1 MHWVFTFG
9 NKKSSKRSRYGWHGP
24 HAPIKVK
31 EILGGKGAGLAEMTN
46 IGIPVPP
53 GFTISTRAC
62 VYYLKRKD
70 YPRGLAKEIE
80 KGINYIESVTGR
92 RYGDPENPLLVSVR
106 SGARVSMP
114 GMMDTVL
121 NLGLNDV
128 TIEGLAKLTQNYQFA
143 LDSYRRFIQ
152 MFSDVV
158 LELPIEE
165 FEEILATEQKKF
177 SGQNE
182 EKEKPKG
189 RSESTETVKE
199 QTELEL
205 NDEAL
210 SRIVGKYKKRFSEL
224 TGYDFPQDPWEQL
237 TKSIHAVFDSWNTER
252 AQAYRKIYDIPEDW
266 GTAVNVQAMVFGN
279 MGGDS
284 LTGVAFTRNPA
295 TGKKEFY
302 GEYLNNAQGEDIV
315 AGVRTPKPL
324 EWLAQELPKIN
335 GQLENFLRILER
347 SYQDVQDVEFT
358 VERGRLW
365 VLQTRRAKRTSQAS
379 VKAAVDMVR
388 EGLITPKDAV
398 IRVTPQ
404 DVETLLHPVLDP
416 TAKFSPLAKGIAASP
431 GAISGEIVFTSERA
445 IKLAEQG
452 KRVILVRHQTS
463 AEDVAGMAKSQGFL
477 TATGGMTSHAAVVA
491 RGMGKPCVV
500 GCEALELLKSERSH
514 PQSVKVG
521 NTVLKEGTVITI
533 DGLTGQVILGAVPTI
548 NQTMSEEFQTILSWA
563 DVFRRLKV
571 RANAD
576 TSVDAKTARDFGA
589 QGIGLCRTEH
599 MFFKPDRIET
609 MQEMIIASDEAGR
622 RKALAKLLPIQRED
636 FKAIFKA
643 MNGLPVT
650 IRTLDP
656 PLHEFLPKDDVAI
669 KKLAQKLEKPIE
681 EIKKVISQL
690 HEANPMLGFRG
701 CRLGI
706 VYPEIT
712 EMQARAIFE
721 AACEVK
727 KEGVEVLPEVMI
739 PLTGTVREFIVQK
752 GLVDKI
758 AQEVFAECD
767 ASVTYLC
774 GTMIEIPRAAIT
786 ADDIARQADF
796 FSYGTNDLTQTV
808 FGFSRDDAGKF
819 LPYYIDKR
827 ILEADPFRT
836 LDEEGVGVL
845 IKLGVRLGRRV
856 RPDLKIGICGEH
868 GGDPKS
874 IQFCHNQGLDYVSC
888 SPFRVPAARLA
899 AAQAAINEKPSR
911 ARRRSYKRLKKI
923 QPPES
928 GSHRRSIRRA
938 KKQKRKSRSV
948 KSTK

>member
-9 NKKSSKRSRYGWHGP
+9 NKKSFKRSPYSWHGP
-24 HAPIKVK
+24 HAPSKVK

-70 YPRGLAKEIE
+70 YPRGLSKEIE
-80 KGINYIESVTGR
+80 KGIQYIESVTGR
-92 RYGDPENPLLVSVR
+92 KYGDPENPLLVSVR

-121 NLGLNDV
+121 NLGLNDI

-158 LELPIEE
+158 LGLPIEE
-165 FEEILATEQKKF
+165 FEKILVAEKKKF
-177 SGQNE
+177 AGQNDN
-182 EKEKPKG
+182 KGKPEG
-189 RSESTETVKE
+189 RNDSRTLTQE
-199 QTELEL
+199 QVEVEM
-205 NDEAL
+205 NDESL

-295 TGKKEFY
+295 NGKKEFY

-315 AGVRTPKPL
+315 AGIRTPKPL

-335 GQLENFLRILER
+335 GQLENFLRTLER

-365 VLQTRRAKRTSQAS
+365 ILQTRRAKRTSQAS

-398 IRVTPQ
+398 IRVTSQ

-431 GAISGEIVFTSERA
+431 GAISGEIVFSSERA

-500 GCEALELLKSERSH
+500 GCEALEIDYSTKRL
-514 PQSVKVG
+514 KVG
-521 NTVLKEGTVITI
+521 DTVLKEGTIITI
-533 DGLTGQVILGAVPTI
+533 DGLTGRVILGAVPTI
-548 NQTMSEEFQTILSWA
+548 NQAMSEEFQTILSWA

-622 RKALAKLLPIQRED
+622 RKALAKLLPMQRED
-636 FKAIFKA
+636 FQSIFKA

-656 PLHEFLPKDDVAI
+656 PLHEFLPKDDAAV
-669 KKLAQKLEKPIE
+669 KNLAQKLEKPID
-681 EIKKVISQL
+681 EIKKVINQL

-752 GLVDKI
+752 TLVNKI
-758 AQEVFAECD
+758 AQEVFNELETTI
-767 ASVTYLC
+767 SYLC

-819 LPYYIDKR
+819 LPQYIDKR
-827 ILEADPFRT
+827 ILATDPFRT

-856 RPDLKIGICGEH
+856 KPDLKIGICGEH

-888 SPFRVPAARLA
+888 SPFRVPVARLA

-911 ARRRSYKRLKKI
+911 ARRGSYKRPKKT
-923 QPPES
+923 QP
-928 GSHRRSIRRA
+928 RA
-938 KKQKRKSRSV
+938 KKQKRKRRSV